1 MTGVD
6 RYAVIGHPVE
16 HSRSPFIHS
25 RFAEQTGQRLD
36 YGRLPCAPDAFAATL
51 RAFAASGAGSASAER
66 GPARGC
72 NITVPFKFEAPA
84 LAASLSPRAELAG
97 AVNTL
102 RFDAEGWAGDN
113 TDGVGLLRD
122 ISHNAGFDVAGR
134 AVLLIGA
141 GGAAAGVLG
150 PLLEARPARVVV
162 ANRTLAR
169 ALALV
174 GRHAALAAQQQVEL
188 TAATLDDCGSGF
200 DLVLNASAASLAGQ
214 VVPVSARV
222 LGRGALA
229 LDLMYGPAA
238 RPFLVWAEAH
248 GAVGRDGLGM
258 LVEQAA
264 EAFAFWRGVRPQTAS
279 VLAALRAEL
288 DAGSAP

>member
-1 MTGVD
+1 M
-6 RYAVIGHPVE
+6 Y
-16 HSRSPFIHS
+16 
-25 RFAEQTGQRLD
+25 
-36 YGRLPCAPDAFAATL
+36 
-51 RAFAASGAGSASAER
+51 
-66 GPARGC
+66 
-72 NITVPFKFEAPA
+72 
-84 LAASLSPRAELAG
+84 EL
-97 AVNTL
+97 
-102 RFDAEGWAGDN
+102 DAENGDN

-122 ISHNAGFDVAGR
+122 ITHNAGFDVAGR

-174 GRHAALAAQQQVEL
+174 DTHAALATQQQVAL
-188 TAATLDDCGSGF
+188 MAATLDQCGSGF

-214 VVPVSARV
+214 AVPVSATV
-222 LGRGALA
+222 LGRAALA
-229 LDLMYGPAA
+229 LDLMYGSAA
-238 RPFLVWAEAH
+238 QPFLLWASEH

-264 EAFAFWRGVRPQTAS
+264 EAFAFWRGVRPETAP
-279 VLAALRAEL
+279 VLAALRAAL
-288 DAGSAP
+288 DAGRDAA